1 MRHHRRVPDD
11 EWQYGERSSSE
22 VRETLLRLV
31 LDFVQSARNVAGVVR
46 IAMLGSLLSS
56 KARPKDADLLV
67 SLLGDIDLGPL
78 AQLGRRLQGRAQGM
92 NSTADIF
99 LADEAGQYIGR
110 VCRYRECFPRVR
122 CQARHCGARP
132 HLKDDLDALTLPR
145 DLVASPP
152 LTLHP
157 MVTALITVPED
168 VQRLLLDPLA
178 TASQGGARLPAL

>member
-1 MRHHRRVPDD
+1 MRTHRRVPDD
-11 EWQYGERSSSE
+11 EWQYGERSPTE

-46 IAMLGSLLSS
+46 IAMLGSLLGA

-67 SLLGDIDLGPL
+67 SIRADIDLDPL
-78 AQLGRRLQGRAQGM
+78 ARLGRRLQGRAQGI

-99 LADEAGQYIGR
+99 LAEEAGQYIGR
-110 VCRYRECFPRVR
+110 VCHYRECFPRVR
-122 CQARHCGARP
+122 CLARHCGARP
-132 HLKDDLDALTLPR
+132 HLSDDLDVLTLPP

-157 MVTALITVPED
+157 TVSAIITVPED
-168 VQRLLLDPLA
+168 VQRLLLGPLA
-178 TASQGGARLPAL
+178 TASQGGARLPAP